1 MGDVATR
8 NVERFHVGSKRPLEE
23 TGKHARAGELLLGC
37 GGDTHIR
44 HFGVAPW
51 DTGQHWLND
60 TRPETLRLMTA
71 MRTEMLSPTS
81 QVTIPPPTVG
91 RKRHGHR
98 ARGTPRLLCKVSGRV
113 PATQPF
119 MRPTARLI
127 LTLGGG
133 CHECTVLRNASPRTF
148 GVVHAACWL
157 HRAQIQGC
165 WLRMGVRKKDD
176 SISWLHMGRPKSTAG
191 R

>member
-1 MGDVATR
+1 MPEADRKAKEAATSQWRTAAGGLPGRCCCLGDVATR

-71 MRTEMLSPTS
+71 VRTEMLSPTS
-81 QVTIPPPTVG
+81 QV
-91 RKRHGHR
+91 RHR
-98 ARGTPRLLCKVSGRV
+98 RSEAKW
-113 PATQPF
+113 
-119 MRPTARLI
+119 
-127 LTLGGG
+127 
-133 CHECTVLRNASPRTF
+133 SP
-148 GVVHAACWL
+148 G
-157 HRAQIQGC
+157 
-165 WLRMGVRKKDD
+165 
-176 SISWLHMGRPKSTAG
+176 
-191 R
+191 